1 MHKKHNSA
9 KILQQRHNTLCH
21 ERAFSPVEN
30 ERATANR
37 ALTIFENELLELKR
51 AERIKLNDS
60 GIAGTG
66 VSYSFSFDVARWL
79 ARNAPGAVS
88 IDWRALNDSERLD
101 DLLRNLLLPAEDD
114 YFDSGYVSTR
124 EWLDIARA
132 GSTGTDFDW
141 LMAQLEGGD
150 RSIWRQLYD
159 AAELPLVWSLEQS
172 RFSKS
177 QNVFPAR
184 ALSARMCKL
193 RPRPANV
200 KQAIQQPLV
209 SIRKQST
216 SRGAA
221 LIDVAMASLAT
232 RHRETYH
239 FNFANPAEVYLADT
253 GEGICIAV
261 FGLRPEYRFPLE
273 CTMGYLILS
282 NGVPIG
288 YGGASALFKQVNTG
302 INIFN
307 EYRGSEAAYL
317 WVQVM
322 RVYHALTGCTR
333 FIANAYQLGGG
344 NSEALQSGA
353 FWFYYR
359 LGYRP
364 VLDDVRRLAMAEMRK
379 RRRNPKHRSNNATL
393 RVLASCDMHLL
404 LPTAKQSDL
413 FDEEWLTT
421 SSMLATKVVGAV
433 GGRTRKVS
441 ASKVMQQAAC
451 GLGIRSMKTWS
462 ANERA
467 AFGKLAPFIVAA
479 DASNWPAA
487 ARQLTRK
494 TIRTKGGKAEA
505 AYARL
510 MGQNDWFLQS
520 LREACRRADR

>member
-1 MHKKHNSA
+1 MHKKRNSA
-9 KILQQRHNTLCH
+9 ITLKQRHDTLCH
-21 ERAFSPVEN
+21 QRAFSPVKK
-30 ERATANR
+30 ERSIAAGE
-37 ALTIFENELLELKR
+37 LGLFEDELVRLRR
-51 AERIKLNDS
+51 AERGILNDS
-60 GIAGTG
+60 GIAGTR
-66 VSYSFSFDVARWL
+66 VSYSFSYDVARWL
-79 ARNAPGAVS
+79 ARKAPGTVS
-88 IDWRALNDSERLD
+88 IDWRELKNSERLD
-101 DLLRNLLLPAEDD
+101 DLLRNILLPAEED

-124 EWLDIARA
+124 DWLDIARA

-150 RSIWRQLYD
+150 RAIWRQLYD
-159 AAELPLVWSLEQS
+159 RTELPLVWSLQQS

-177 QNVFPAR
+177 QNVFSVR
-184 ALSARMCKL
+184 TLSARKCKL

-200 KQAIQQPLV
+200 KQAIQQPLA
-209 SIRKQST
+209 SIRKQSK
-216 SRGAA
+216 SRAVE

-239 FNFANPAEVYLADT
+239 FNFANPDEVYLADT
-253 GEGICIAV
+253 GEGICIAI

-344 NSEALQSGA
+344 NSDALQSGA

-364 VLDDVRRLAMAEMRK
+364 VLDDVRCLAIAEMSK
-379 RRRNPKHRSNNATL
+379 RRRNPNYRSNNKAL
-393 RVLASCDMHLL
+393 RILASCDMHLV

-421 SSMLATKVVGAV
+421 SSMLATRVIGQV
-433 GGRTRKVS
+433 GGKTRKAS
-441 ASKVMQQAAC
+441 ASKVMRQVA
-451 GLGIRSMKTWS
+451 GDLGIRSMNTWS
-462 ANERA
+462 VNERA
-467 AFGKLAPFIVAA
+467 AFSRLAPFVAAA

-494 TIRTKGGKAEA
+494 AIRTKGGKAEA

-510 MGQNDWFLQS
+510 MGQNHWFLQS

>member
-1 MHKKHNSA
+1 MLKKRNSA
-9 KILQQRHNTLCH
+9 TTLKQRHDTLCH
-21 ERAFSPVEN
+21 LRAFSPAKK
-30 ERATANR
+30 ERLIAETELR
-37 ALTIFENELLELKR
+37 LFENELGPLTR
-51 AERIKLNDS
+51 AERGKLSDS
-60 GIAGTG
+60 GIAGTR

-79 ARNAPGAVS
+79 ARKAPGAVS
-88 IDWRALNDSERLD
+88 IDWRELKNSERLD
-101 DLLRNLLLPAEDD
+101 DLLRNILLPAEED

-124 EWLDIARA
+124 DWLDIARA

-141 LMAQLEGGD
+141 LMAQLEAGD
-150 RSIWRQLYD
+150 RSSWRQLYD
-159 AAELPLVWSLEQS
+159 RAELPLVWSLDQS
-172 RFSKS
+172 QFSKS
-177 QNVFPAR
+177 QNVFPVR
-184 ALSARMCKL
+184 ALSARKCKL

-200 KQAIQQPLV
+200 KQAIEQPLV
-209 SIRKQST
+209 SIRKQSK

-239 FNFANPAEVYLADT
+239 FNFANPDEVYLADT
-253 GEGICIAV
+253 GEGICIAI

-273 CTMGYLILS
+273 CTMGYLIIS

-364 VLDDVRRLAMAEMRK
+364 VLDDVRRLAIAEMRK
-379 RRRNPKHRSNNATL
+379 RRRNPEHRSNNKTL
-393 RVLASCDMHLL
+393 RILASCDMHLV

-413 FDEEWLTT
+413 FAEEWLTT
-421 SSMLATKVVGAV
+421 SSMLATQVVGQV
-433 GGRTRKVS
+433 GGSTRKAS
-441 ASKVMQQAAC
+441 ASKVMQQAARD
-451 GLGIRSMKTWS
+451 LGIRSVNTWS
-462 ANERA
+462 PSERV
-467 AFGKLAPFIVAA
+467 AFSRLAPFIVAA

-487 ARQLTRK
+487 ARLIARK
-494 TIRTKGGKAEA
+494 TVRTKGGKAEA

-510 MGQNDWFLQS
+510 MGQNDRFLQS